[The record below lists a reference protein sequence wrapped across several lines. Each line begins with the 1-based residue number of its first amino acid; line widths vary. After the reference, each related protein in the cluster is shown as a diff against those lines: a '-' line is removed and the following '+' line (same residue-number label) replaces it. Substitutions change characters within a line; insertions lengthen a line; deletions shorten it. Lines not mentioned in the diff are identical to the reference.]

1 MGESIYLL
9 KVKKLAL
16 EEAKEKLSSNFEELK
31 EVSLTKDC
39 RLKEKDQEL
48 EKAKNKI
55 SKLEKSNA
63 EAFDEITGL
72 KADVAFIEQQW
83 RESAF
88 EIKANI
94 LAYCQV
100 ICPEVDFGE
109 VGLDKHIVDE
119 HIEVAPISDDGD
131 DSPGNNLTTPTADP
145 QG

>member
-94 LAYCQV
+94 LA
-100 ICPEVDFGE
+100 
-109 VGLDKHIVDE
+109 
-119 HIEVAPISDDGD
+119 
-131 DSPGNNLTTPTADP
+131 
-145 QG
+145 